1 MQNNG
6 FNLELNLKT
15 LCCFWLQIKWLQ
27 KDLIHH
33 DFKNLNFRP
42 GCRETQNLSGHF
54 ATSKN
59 VSNSLILAGLYDEK
73 HETGTFQFSRVCKSY
88 PPPWAVRGGG
98 GGGLTDSSLAS
109 ACSCQV
115 LTSRTLTVTTSSSLP
130 SRSAF
135 TSVRSDAFSIVI
147 TSSHTNSCWSK
158 NRLYK
163 FWCTSPCI

>member
-98 GGGLTDSSLAS
+98 GGWDWLIPLLLVHAAAKSLQAEHS
-109 ACSCQV
+109 PSLQVAPCHPDLHLQV
-115 LTSRTLTVTTSSSLP
+115 LGRM
-130 SRSAF
+130 
-135 TSVRSDAFSIVI
+135 
-147 TSSHTNSCWSK
+147 H
-158 NRLYK
+158 
-163 FWCTSPCI
+163 SP